1 MNTQHGIVVEVR
13 DLVKR
18 YPDVT
23 AVDGVSFDVHE
34 GEIFGMIGPNGAGK
48 TTTIECIEGLR
59 QPNQGSMRVLG
70 LDPHRDGYERRER
83 IGVQFQA
90 ASLPPRIKVWEALD
104 LFVAFCRRSI
114 D

>member
-34 GEIFGMIGPNGAGK
+34 GEIFGMIGQNGAGK

-59 QPNQGSMRVLG
+59 QPNQGSMRV
-70 LDPHRDGYERRER
+70 P
-83 IGVQFQA
+83 I
-90 ASLPPRIKVWEALD
+90 IT
-104 LFVAFCRRSI
+104 FVYTFIR
-114 D
+114 

>member
-34 GEIFGMIGPNGAGK
+34 GEIFGMIGQNGAGK

-59 QPNQGSMRVLG
+59 QPNQGSMRVL
-70 LDPHRDGYERRER
+70 
-83 IGVQFQA
+83 I
-90 ASLPPRIKVWEALD
+90 IT
-104 LFVAFCRRSI
+104 FVYTFIR
-114 D
+114 

>member
-48 TTTIECIEGLR
+48 TTTIECI
-59 QPNQGSMRVLG
+59 
-70 LDPHRDGYERRER
+70 
-83 IGVQFQA
+83 
-90 ASLPPRIKVWEALD
+90 
-104 LFVAFCRRSI
+104 
-114 D
+114 

>member
-23 AVDGVSFDVHE
+23 AVDGVSFNVHE
-34 GEIFGMIGPNGAGK
+34 GEIFGMGGSNGAGN

-59 QPNQGSMRVLG
+59 ANPTMAAC
-70 LDPHRDGYERRER
+70 GY
-83 IGVQFQA
+83 
-90 ASLPPRIKVWEALD
+90 L
-104 LFVAFCRRSI
+104 
-114 D
+114 